1 MDYYQKIII
10 ERNIIIDSKFI
21 NKNLNDNILT
31 VLKNDIEE
39 KCIGEGYI
47 QKDSVEILQ
56 RSIGTILTNSFK
68 ANVSYHINAS
78 VNVCNPP
85 KNSILK
91 TKVVGMNKSGI
102 FCVSE
107 PLNILV
113 IKNLMKENEFDNINI
128 GDTISVRVKDKK
140 FNLYDKV
147 IKIIA
152 EIVNDD
158 SVENKRKI
166 NKSNIIHN
174 KSVKITISDNFD
186 DSEDENSS
194 IFSEAEEDEIQ
205 SLTSED
211 DSLNGEETNIDEED
225 TLKEENHEK
234 VLNKTLIM
242 NENEDVNEQDIQEE
256 DDIEED
262 ENNEDVDEDEDED
275 EDEEDVDLE
284 EDDENITEDEE

>member
-1 MDYYQKIII
+1 MDYYQKITI

-56 RSIGTILTNSFK
+56 RSIGTVLTNSFK

-128 GDTISVRVKDKK
+128 GDTITVKVKDKK

-152 EIVNDD
+152 EIINDD
-158 SVENKRKI
+158 IPENKRKI
-166 NKSNIIHN
+166 NKSNIMHN

-194 IFSEAEEDEIQ
+194 IFSEAEEDEI
-205 SLTSED
+205 
-211 DSLNGEETNIDEED
+211 
-225 TLKEENHEK
+225 
-234 VLNKTLIM
+234 
-242 NENEDVNEQDIQEE
+242 
-256 DDIEED
+256 
-262 ENNEDVDEDEDED
+262 DVDEEAEVEFDGEALSDSDSDSDEDSELS
-275 EDEEDVDLE
+275 EEDYYYSD
-284 EDDENITEDEE
+284 

>member
-1 MDYYQKIII
+1 
-10 ERNIIIDSKFI
+10 
-21 NKNLNDNILT
+21 
-31 VLKNDIEE
+31 
-39 KCIGEGYI
+39 
-47 QKDSVEILQ
+47 
-56 RSIGTILTNSFK
+56 
-68 ANVSYHINAS
+68 
-78 VNVCNPP
+78 
-85 KNSILK
+85 
-91 TKVVGMNKSGI
+91 MNKSGI

-152 EIVNDD
+152 EIVDD
-158 SVENKRKI
+158 NSPEKKRKI
-166 NKSNIIHN
+166 NKSNMMHN

-211 DSLNGEETNIDEED
+211 DSLMGEEHNIQEEN

-234 VLNKTLIM
+234 NLNKTLMI
-242 NENEDVNEQDIQEE
+242 NEDGEE
-256 DDIEED
+256 EDIEE
-262 ENNEDVDEDEDED
+262 EEDVQEDEEEDVQEDEED
-275 EDEEDVDLE
+275 EDEEEEIDLE
-284 EDDENITEDEE
+284 DDDENITEDEE